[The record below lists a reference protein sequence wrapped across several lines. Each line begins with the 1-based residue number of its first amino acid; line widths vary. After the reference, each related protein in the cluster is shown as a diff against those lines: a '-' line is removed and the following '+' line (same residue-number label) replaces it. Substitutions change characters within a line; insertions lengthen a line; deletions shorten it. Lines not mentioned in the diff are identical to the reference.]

1 MRIAMLGTGVVGQ
14 ALGSGLVALGHEVMM
29 GSRDAGNEKAR
40 GWAKEAGPRATVGTF
55 AEAARFGEL
64 AVLATLW
71 TGTGSALRMAG
82 AESLRGKVVIDA
94 TNPLDF
100 SQGKPR
106 LAVGHTDS
114 GGEQVQ
120 RWLPGA
126 RVVKAFNTIGSHLMV
141 HPKLPGGPPSM
152 FVAGDDPDAKRTV
165 SDLCAALGLD
175 PVDSG
180 GLEASRHLEP
190 MCMLWVEYGMR
201 TNSWNHGFRLLRG

>member
-14 ALGSGLVALGHEVMM
+14 ALGSGLIGLGREVM
-29 GSRDAGNEKAR
+29 GGAREGGNDKAR
-40 GWAKEAGPRATVGTF
+40 GWAKEAGAKASVGSF
-55 AEAARFGEL
+55 AEAARFGEI

-71 TGTGSALRMAG
+71 SGTENALRLAG
-82 AESLRGKVVIDA
+82 PENLRGKVVVDA

-106 LAVGHTDS
+106 LALGFTDS

-152 FVAGDDPDAKRTV
+152 FVAGDDDAAKRAV
-165 SDLCAALGLD
+165 SDL
-175 PVDSG
+175 S
-180 GLEASRHLEP
+180 S
-190 MCMLWVEYGMR
+190 
-201 TNSWNHGFRLLRG
+201 

>member
-14 ALGSGLVALGHEVMM
+14 ALGSGLIGLGHEVMM

-40 GWAKEAGPRATVGTF
+40 GWAKEAGAKASVGTF
-55 AEAARFGEL
+55 ADAARFGEI

-71 TGTGSALRMAG
+71 SGTESALRMAG
-82 AESLRGKVVIDA
+82 PDNLRGKIVVDA

-100 SQGKPR
+100 SQGNPR
-106 LAVGHTDS
+106 LAVGFTDS

-152 FVAGDDPDAKRTV
+152 FVASDDEEGKRTV
-165 SDLCAALGLD
+165 LDISKQLGLD

-180 GLEASRHLEP
+180 GLEASRYLEP
-190 MCMLWVEYGMR
+190 ICMLWVEYGFR
-201 TNSWNHGFRLLRG
+201 TNEWGHAFKLLR

>member
-14 ALGSGLVALGHEVMM
+14 ALGSGLIGLGHEVMM

-40 GWAKEAGPRATVGTF
+40 GWAKEAGGKASVGTF

-71 TGTGSALRMAG
+71 TGTESALRMAG
-82 AESLRGKVVIDA
+82 PENLRGKVVIDA

-152 FVAGDDPDAKRTV
+152 FVAGDDAAAKRTV
-165 SDLCAALGLD
+165 SDICSALGLD

-180 GLEASRHLEP
+180 GLEASRYLEP
-190 MCMLWVEYGMR
+190 VCILWVEYGMR
-201 TNSWNHGFRLLRG
+201 TNGWSHAFKLLR